1 MKPRCPAAIF
11 IPRQKQVDRKYPLV
25 VSSCLASIQ
34 SDDHRREPEMNGK
47 RYGRNGFWAA
57 IPPWLI
63 IGAVVVLAPIFIFM
77 TLENIHRQKELTTRL
92 LLEKGAALIRSFE
105 AGARTGIG
113 MHWGGFQLQKL
124 LMETAEQPDI
134 DYLIVTD
141 TQGTIL
147 ADSDPLRIGAIYG
160 QDLDLAKI
168 AGSEKPAWR
177 QVPNNEGADSFEV
190 YRRFAPTPGP
200 LPRFHDNLPARLPH
214 ELREAPAF
222 AGSGPHGLIIFVG
235 LDMGPII
242 AAHGEDRRNTIWMAV
257 VFLLIGCAG
266 IISLLL
272 AQGYR
277 TVRSSLSRIKAFSD
291 SLVMNMPIG
300 LVATDASGRLSA
312 FNQTAEAILKRTAAE
327 VLGKPADEI
336 LPEGC
341 RELFRTLDAERRLIE
356 RAFDCTVEEGRTI
369 PIEIIATTLC
379 EESGAF
385 VGHVLLFRDMTEIR
399 HLEEEVA
406 RSRRL
411 ASLGNL
417 AAGVAHEIRN
427 PLSSIKGFATWFR
440 ERYRDNPED
449 RETADVMIREV
460 DRLNRVITQLLEF
473 ARPLTMH
480 RRPAS
485 LHDLIRH
492 SLKMVEG
499 EVQAKRIVV
508 ETNLSPEV
516 GEIPL
521 DADRMTQVLLNL
533 LQNAIGAMEE
543 GGLLRISLGRRDEK
557 GVRITVADNGVGIP
571 KEDLPRVFDPY
582 YTTRPSGTGLGLAI
596 VHKIVEAH
604 GGEVRLESEPGRG
617 TTATVLM
624 PGN

>member
-1 MKPRCPAAIF
+1 
-11 IPRQKQVDRKYPLV
+11 
-25 VSSCLASIQ
+25 
-34 SDDHRREPEMNGK
+34 MNGK
-47 RYGRNGFWAA
+47 RYGMNRFWAA

-63 IGAVVVLAPIFIFM
+63 IGAVVILAPIFIFM
-77 TLENIHRQKELTTRL
+77 TLENINRQKELTTRL
-92 LLEKGAALIRSFE
+92 LVEKGAALIRSFE

-113 MHWGGFQLQKL
+113 LRWGGFQLQKL

-141 TQGTIL
+141 TRGTIL
-147 ADSDPLRIGAIYG
+147 ADSDPLRLGAIYG
-160 QDLDLAKI
+160 HDLDLAKI
-168 AGSEKPAWR
+168 AGSEKLAWR
-177 QVPNNEGADSFEV
+177 QVPNSEGADSFEV
-190 YRRFAPTPGP
+190 YRRFAPTRGLLPGFHDPFPARPPREASPPGSAVPPPPGP
-200 LPRFHDNLPARLPH
+200 SGFPPPDPPAAAEP
-214 ELREAPAF
+214 
-222 AGSGPHGLIIFVG
+222 GPPGLVIFVG

-242 AAHGEDRRNTIWMAV
+242 AAHEEDRRNTIWIAV

-277 TVRSSLSRIKAFSD
+277 AARSSLSRIKSFSD
-291 SLVMNMPIG
+291 SLVENMPIG
-300 LVATDASGRLSA
+300 LIATDAGGRLSA

-327 VLGKPADEI
+327 VLGKPAEEI
-336 LPEGC
+336 LPGSC
-341 RELFRTLDAERRLIE
+341 RELFRTLALERRLIE
-356 RAFDCTVEEGRTI
+356 REFDCAVEEGRTI
-369 PIEIIATTLC
+369 PLQIIATTLC
-379 EESGAF
+379 EENGAF

-399 HLEEEVA
+399 RLEEEVA

-411 ASLGNL
+411 ASLGSL

-449 RETADVMIREV
+449 RETAEVMIREV

-480 RRPAS
+480 RVPTPLQAV
-485 LHDLIRH
+485 IRH
-492 SLKMVEG
+492 ALKMVEG
-499 EVQAKRIVV
+499 EAQAKRIVV
-508 ETNLSPEV
+508 ETDLSVEV

-533 LQNAIGAMEE
+533 FQNAIGAME
-543 GGLLRISLGRRDEK
+543 GGGVLRISLDRRAAK
-557 GVRITVADNGVGIP
+557 GVRITVADTGIGIP
-571 KEDLPRVFDPY
+571 KKELPRVFDPY
-582 YTTRPSGTGLGLAI
+582 FTTRPSGTGLGLAI

-617 TTATVLM
+617 TTATVLL
-624 PGN
+624 PGKTEDEEVTRS

>member
-1 MKPRCPAAIF
+1 
-11 IPRQKQVDRKYPLV
+11 
-25 VSSCLASIQ
+25 
-34 SDDHRREPEMNGK
+34 MNGK
-47 RYGRNGFWAA
+47 RYGMNRFWAA

-63 IGAVVVLAPIFIFM
+63 IGAVVILAPIFIFM
-77 TLENIHRQKELTTRL
+77 TLENITRQKELTTRL
-92 LLEKGAALIRSFE
+92 LVEKGAALIRSFE

-113 MHWGGFQLQKL
+113 LRWGGFQLQKL

-141 TQGTIL
+141 ARGTIL
-147 ADSDPLRIGAIYG
+147 ADSDPLRLGAIYG

-168 AGSEKPAWR
+168 AGSEKLAWR
-177 QVPNNEGADSFEV
+177 QVPNSEGADSFEV
-190 YRRFAPTPGP
+190 YRRFAPTRGLLPG
-200 LPRFHDNLPARLPH
+200 FHDPFPARPP
-214 ELREAPAF
+214 REAPPPGF
-222 AGSGPHGLIIFVG
+222 PVPPPPGPSGFPPPAPPAAAEPGPRGLVIFVG

-242 AAHGEDRRNTIWMAV
+242 AAHEEDRRHTIWMAV

-277 TVRSSLSRIKAFSD
+277 AARSSLSRIKAFSD
-291 SLVMNMPIG
+291 SLVENMPIG
-300 LVATDASGRLSA
+300 LIATDAGGRLSA
-312 FNQTAEAILKRTAAE
+312 FNHTAEAILKRTAAE
-327 VLGKPADEI
+327 VLGKPAEEI
-336 LPEGC
+336 LPGSC
-341 RELFRTLDAERRLIE
+341 RELFRTLALERRLIE
-356 RAFDCTVEEGRTI
+356 RAFDCAVEEGRTI
-369 PIEIIATTLC
+369 PLQIIATTLC
-379 EESGAF
+379 EENGAF

-399 HLEEEVA
+399 RLEEEVA

-411 ASLGNL
+411 ASLGSL

-440 ERYRDNPED
+440 ERYRDNPEE
-449 RETADVMIREV
+449 RETAEVMIREV

-480 RRPAS
+480 RVPTPLQAV
-485 LHDLIRH
+485 IRH
-492 SLKMVEG
+492 ALKMVEG
-499 EVQAKRIVV
+499 EAQAKRIVV
-508 ETNLSPEV
+508 ETDLSVEV

-533 LQNAIGAMEE
+533 FQNAIGAME
-543 GGLLRISLGRRDEK
+543 GGGVLRISLDRRDEK
-557 GVRITVADNGVGIP
+557 GVRITVADTGIGIP
-571 KEDLPRVFDPY
+571 KEELPRVFDPY
-582 YTTRPSGTGLGLAI
+582 FTTRPSGTGLGLAI

-617 TTATVLM
+617 TTATVLL
-624 PGN
+624 N